1 VGIGTKI
8 RQIRDLKGLNQEN
21 MANELGISLTGYG
34 KIERNEV
41 SVNYDRLLQISSI
54 LGVKVESIIGFDKN
68 VALNNFNN
76 TVEKQIGTYNLPIEL
91 KQLYEDKIK
100 LLEEKVKLLEEKIK
114 RLQEKTIQL

>member
-21 MANELGISLTGYG
+21 MANELGISVTGYG

-41 SVNYDRLLQISSI
+41 SVNYERLLQISAI
-54 LGVKVESIIGFDKN
+54 LGVKVENIISFDNN

-76 TVEKQIGTYNLPIEL
+76 TVEQQIGTYSLPIEL

-100 LLEEKVKLLEEKIK
+100 LLEEKVKLLEEKIN
-114 RLQEKTIQL
+114 QL